1 MRDGSRLDPIE
12 RLIDA
17 WLHWEATPT
26 SRPACVERLDA
37 IAALGLPSNAA
48 HERIAAA
55 RRAGYDVPSAVQ
67 RTVLD
72 LRREAS

>member
-1 MRDGSRLDPIE
+1 MRDGSRLDPVE

-17 WLHWEATPT
+17 WLNWEHNPT
-26 SRPACVERLDA
+26 SRPACIERQEA
-37 IAALGLPSNAA
+37 IAALGLPSNTT

-72 LRREAS
+72 LRREAV

>member
-1 MRDGSRLDPIE
+1 MRDGSRLDPVE

-26 SRPACVERLDA
+26 SRPAVVEIHEA
-37 IAALGLPSNAA
+37 IADLGLPANPVYVA
-48 HERIAAA
+48 IGAA

-67 RTVLD
+67 RVVQD
-72 LRREAS
+72 LAREAG